1 MKAVIPIAGM
11 GTRLL
16 PFTKVIPKAMLPVH
30 DRPCVQWIVE
40 ELNEAGVNDIIFVYS
55 KGQEMVKEY
64 FSEKTWYDFELQ
76 ERGHHGHAERLEKI
90 RALARFEFVEQKE
103 QLGDG
108 HAILQAQTS
117 IPADEPFLVIFG
129 DCLYHGDD
137 AIGKMK
143 ELYEKTNSTVLAVQA
158 IAPELASQY
167 GIVTTDETGK
177 IETMVEKPKDV
188 ASNNPKAIIGRYL
201 LTPAIWSH
209 LEKHH
214 SDSGEIRLIDSLKE
228 LMEQEPVYGIELKG
242 KWLDTGT
249 LDGMQR
255 AGDHLKDAQ

>member
-1 MKAVIPIAGM
+1 M

-76 ERGHHGHAERLEKI
+76 DRGHHHHVEHLENI
-90 RALARFEFVEQKE
+90 RALARFEFIEQKE

-108 HAILQAQTS
+108 HAILQAREL
-117 IPADEPFLVIFG
+117 IGDEPFLVIFG
-129 DCLYHGDD
+129 DCLYDGDNV
-137 AIGKMK
+137 IGKMK
-143 ELYEKTNSTVLAVQA
+143 ETYEKTKSTVVAVQE
-158 IAPELASQY
+158 IKPELASHY
-167 GIVTTDETGK
+167 GIVTTNAEEK
-177 IETMVEKPKDV
+177 IETMIEKP
-188 ASNNPKAIIGRYL
+188 NPSQWSQVNGQMSAIIGRYL

-228 LMEQEPVYGIELKG
+228 LMVEEPVYGLELEG
-242 KWLDTGT
+242 TWLDTGT

-255 AGDHLKDAQ
+255 ATEVLKD

>member
-1 MKAVIPIAGM
+1 MRAIIPIAGM

-40 ELNEAGVNDIIFVYS
+40 ELNEAGVNDIIFIYS

-64 FSEKTWYDFELQ
+64 FSEKTWYDFELH
-76 ERGHHGHAERLEKI
+76 ERGHHHHVEHLEKI

-108 HAILQAQTS
+108 HAILQAKDS
-117 IPADEPFLVIFG
+117 IPSDEPFLVIFG
-129 DCLYHGDD
+129 DCLYTGDE

-143 ELYEKTNSTVLAVQA
+143 QVWEKTKSTVLAVQEIDPA
-158 IAPELASQY
+158 LASHY
-167 GIVTTDETGK
+167 GIVTTDEEGK
-177 IETMVEKPKDV
+177 ILTMTEKPKT
-188 ASNNPKAIIGRYL
+188 SNDPHPKAIIGRYL
-201 LTPAIWSH
+201 LTPNIWSH

-214 SDSGEIRLIDSLKE
+214 SESGEIRLIDSLKE
-228 LMEQEPVYGIELKG
+228 LMIGEPVYGIELKG
-242 KWLDTGT
+242 TWLDTGT
-249 LDGMQR
+249 LEGMQKATEQLR
-255 AGDHLKDAQ
+255 LQS